1 MKKNLQ
7 FLLALSILLI
17 GSTISANAQSSC
29 YDDYYKLFTERGAT
43 AIPDGTHE
51 VVISVRDGNKCD
63 CLMGKVEVKDNQ
75 IVNTLGVLLEDGSVK
90 KIGVKLNSRYKATEN
105 PAILFLDITNGMS
118 STFLSDDNKMINMFF
133 VKQLNPKAKAFKLAP
148 PASSF

>member
-1 MKKNLQ
+1 MKKILQ
-7 FLLALSILLI
+7 LLLVTSVLFI
-17 GSTISANAQSSC
+17 GSTISAKAQSTC

-43 AIPDGTHE
+43 AVPDGTHE

-63 CLMGKVEVKDNQ
+63 CLMARVDVKDNQ
-75 IVNTLGVLLEDGSVK
+75 IVKTHGVLLEDGSVK
-90 KIGVKLNSRYKATEN
+90 KIGVKLNSRYKDTEN

-118 STFLSDDNKMINMFF
+118 STFLSEDNKMINMFF